1 MLKRKEKVFCMFY
14 AGCGNVWEAAKKAGY
29 REPEKQGRAL
39 LGREDIIGEINRLYE
54 RNLRNARQQA
64 YSGYERLAFGSVRDA
79 VELLFAG
86 DTALEQE
93 KEPDLFNVAEI
104 KRPKEGAMEIK
115 FFDRFKALEK
125 LEQWGSGENNC
136 SSDFYKAIIGGIK
149 DTEGEE
155 QEEV

>member
-1 MLKRKEKVFCMFY
+1 MLKRKEKAFCMFY

-29 REPEKQGRAL
+29 REPEKQGMGL
-39 LGREDIIGEINRLYE
+39 LERDDIIGEIDCLYE

-64 YSGYERLAFGSVRDA
+64 YSGYRRLAFGSVRDA

-86 DTALEQE
+86 DAVTEQE
-93 KEPDLFNVAEI
+93 RDLFNVAEI

-115 FFDRFKALEK
+115 FCDRFKALEK
-125 LEQWGSGENNC
+125 LEQWGSGEENC
-136 SSDFYKAIIGGIK
+136 SSEFYKAIIGGIK
-149 DTEGEE
+149 DTKGEE